1 MSDEAEPQA
10 SLALHSP
17 SPSGLPSSCLS
28 PPSTPISLKLSSD
41 QVSLWCQN
49 HAWLPI
55 THGPHSLLVHQ
66 SSSRPYPTLPRTL
79 PALPA
84 LHHLPD
90 LPLPLYIHP
99 TWLNPK
105 C

>member
-17 SPSGLPSSCLS
+17 SSSGPPFLLSLPSI
-28 PPSTPISLKLSSD
+28 TPISLKLSSD
-41 QVSLWCQN
+41 QVSLWHQN
-49 HAWLPI
+49 RAWLPI
-55 THGPHSLLVHQ
+55 THDPHSLLVHQ
-66 SSSRPYPTLPRTL
+66 SSSQPYPTLPRTL

-90 LPLPLYIHP
+90 LPLPLYIP
-99 TWLNPK
+99 PYLVQPK